1 MFLAGDIGGTNTRV
15 AFFEGDPTHLN
26 PVVIEVF
33 PSRQHRGPEEIARKF
48 LANHKHPIDSAC
60 FGIAGPVRD
69 GRAET
74 PNLPWV
80 VESKNIAAE
89 LGIPVV
95 HLINDLEANAHGIAV
110 LQQSDFV
117 ALNQGTA
124 SPTGNRGLISAGTGL
139 GEAGLLAEAGDYRP
153 FPSEGGHVDF
163 APRTELEMELLKYL
177 LGRFDHVS
185 YERVLSGPGLFNIYQ
200 FLRDTGRFQEPS
212 WLAEQIAAGDGSA
225 AVSRSGLEGKAE
237 ISSQTLEIF
246 CSIYGAEAG
255 NLALKIVATGGMFV
269 GGGIAPKIIKKLT
282 GPTFMKAFVSKGR
295 VSALLEKI
303 PVRVITNDKTALLGA
318 GRFAALAAARK

>member
-15 AFFEGDPTHLN
+15 AFFEGDPNHLT
-26 PVVIEVF
+26 PAVIEIF
-33 PSRQHRGPEEIARKF
+33 PSRQHKGPEEIARKF
-48 LANHKHPIDSAC
+48 LAKNKHSIESAC

-74 PNLPWV
+74 PNLPWT
-80 VESKNIAAE
+80 VESTHIAAE
-89 LGIPVV
+89 LGIPKV

-110 LQQSDFV
+110 LQPTDFIT
-117 ALNQGTA
+117 LNEQTG

-139 GEAGLLAEAGDYRP
+139 GEAGLLNDGGEYRP

-163 APRTELEMELLKYL
+163 APRNELEIELLKHL
-177 LGRFDHVS
+177 HQRFDHVS

-200 FLRDTGRFQEPS
+200 FLRDTGRYEEPA

-225 AVSRSGLEGKAE
+225 AVSRSGLEGTSE
-237 ISSQTLEIF
+237 ICSQALDMF

-269 GGGIAPKIIKKLT
+269 GGGIAPRIIKKLA
-282 GPTFMKAFVSKGR
+282 GPAFMRAFVSKGR
-295 VSALLEKI
+295 VSALLQSI

-318 GRFAALAAARK
+318 GRYAALAARK